1 MTDIRPGNNARDE
14 FLSSRNEALLARL
27 LNTDFQRRIGGDL
40 NETQKV
46 RLGKTVKH
54 YMNEVYS
61 KHPREPVT
69 YLNKEVLQSVV
80 PDYMSYLRRNAGPT
94 VAEDDD
100 GENTALRMDV
110 AARFGQLQ
118 NERQGVVA
126 PPPVAP
132 DFRIALDSEGPTPL
146 SRFEE
151 MKRQREVEAQREAE
165 TAARMAASKGGAAAA
180 AAAAFSSTAIQ
191 DLQLRDD
198 GSMNRFVD
206 SDVDFRNGVDAAKAR
221 DQLALIMR
229 NAERAASNAAGP
241 LYPQAQ
247 QTLPDAR
254 KLLLAEPPPPMPAQL
269 QPLLPRQLGIAA
281 GNPTLALADMVREKP
296 VLPQDVLKAQDDII
310 SYKETEHNLF
320 IYSADRD
327 WVTNTTENRYNFSVN
342 FDPANN
348 RPGFG
353 FSTATNVKFKNI
365 TRIEFVKA
373 IMPVEA
379 CDVLPSYS
387 GSTYTTGLSPNIFSY
402 PYLQVR
408 IPELNTNGYGTND
421 GLNNAF
427 AAISYEAYWTADS
440 AAANRGYTRMI
451 PKFLKCQKT
460 FSPTPLATLNKL
472 TFEIQRP
479 DGSLVCT
486 SKDTLDIGA
495 AYMPTTDGAG
505 TSLYV
510 AAGFDWIWLNTSTWF
525 NRFAVSQGDRI
536 VIKNVGLNATL
547 AANANATAF
556 LSFLTREEGH
566 LVSDIGQIAGSDFT
580 TGANAVGYA
589 NGIVIRN
596 SFADPTTGSTAL
608 NSWATAIGSTVNSNP
623 TFTKGRLMNMNHQIQ
638 IILRVITRDMDATT
652 KLRPDNLQA

>member
-1 MTDIRPGNNARDE
+1 MTDIRPGTTAQGE
-14 FLSSRNEALLARL
+14 FFSGRNEAMLVRL
-27 LNTDFQRRIGGDL
+27 LHTDFQRRIGGDL
-40 NETQKV
+40 NDKQGE
-46 RLGKTVKH
+46 RLRKTVKH
-54 YMNEVYS
+54 YMNEAYA
-61 KHPREPVT
+61 KHPVEPIQ
-69 YLNKEVLQSVV
+69 YLNKEVLTAVV
-80 PDYMSYLRRNAGPT
+80 PDYMGYLRRNTGPT
-94 VAEDDD
+94 VAEDDA

-118 NERQGVVA
+118 TERQGVTA
-126 PPPVAP
+126 PQPVAP
-132 DFRIALDSEGPTPL
+132 DFRIPLDSEGPTPL

-165 TAARMAASKGGAAAA
+165 TAARMAAAKGGAAAA

-191 DLQLRDD
+191 DLQLRGD

-206 SDVDFRNGVDAAKAR
+206 SDVDFKNGVDAAKAR

-229 NAERAASNAAGP
+229 DAERAVSNAAGP
-241 LYPQAQ
+241 LYPQAP

-254 KLLLAEPPPPMPAQL
+254 KFLLAEAAPPMPAQL
-269 QPLLPRQLGIAA
+269 QPALPRQMGIAS
-281 GNPTLALADMVREKP
+281 GNPTLALADIIREKP
-296 VLPQDVLKAQDDII
+296 MLPQDVLKAQDDIVT
-310 SYKETEHNLF
+310 YKETEHNLF

-327 WVTNTTENRYNFSVN
+327 WVTNNTENRYNFSVN

-353 FSTATNVKFKNI
+353 FSPAANVKFKNI

-387 GSTYTTGLSPNIFSY
+387 GSTYSTAISPNIFSF

-460 FSPTPLATLNKL
+460 FAPTPLGTLNKL

-486 SKDTLDIGA
+486 SKDTLDIAG
-495 AYMPTTDGAG
+495 AYMPTTDGSG

-510 AAGFDWIWLNTSTWF
+510 AAGFDWIWLNTTAYF

-536 VIKNVGLNATL
+536 IIKNVGLNATL
-547 AANANATAF
+547 AANANASAF
-556 LSFLTREEGH
+556 IGFLTREEGH
-566 LVSDIGQIAGSDFT
+566 LVSDIGQIAGADFT
-580 TGANAVGYA
+580 TGPNAVGYA
-589 NGIVIRN
+589 NGIIIRN
-596 SFADPTTGSTAL
+596 SFADPTTGSTSL
-608 NSWATAIGSTVNSNP
+608 NAWVTAIGAAVNSDP

>member
-1 MTDIRPGNNARDE
+1 
-14 FLSSRNEALLARL
+14 
-27 LNTDFQRRIGGDL
+27 
-40 NETQKV
+40 
-46 RLGKTVKH
+46 
-54 YMNEVYS
+54 
-61 KHPREPVT
+61 
-69 YLNKEVLQSVV
+69 
-80 PDYMSYLRRNAGPT
+80 
-94 VAEDDD
+94 
-100 GENTALRMDV
+100 
-110 AARFGQLQ
+110 
-118 NERQGVVA
+118 
-126 PPPVAP
+126 
-132 DFRIALDSEGPTPL
+132 
-146 SRFEE
+146 
-151 MKRQREVEAQREAE
+151 
-165 TAARMAASKGGAAAA
+165 
-180 AAAAFSSTAIQ
+180 
-191 DLQLRDD
+191 
-198 GSMNRFVD
+198 
-206 SDVDFRNGVDAAKAR
+206 
-221 DQLALIMR
+221 
-229 NAERAASNAAGP
+229 
-241 LYPQAQ
+241 
-247 QTLPDAR
+247 
-254 KLLLAEPPPPMPAQL
+254 LLAEGPPP
-269 QPLLPRQLGIAA
+269 LPRQLGIANA
-281 GNPTLALADMVREKP
+281 NPTLAIADVYRERP
-296 VLPQDVLKAQDDII
+296 VLPQDVLKPQDDIVA
-310 SYKETEHNLF
+310 YKETEHNLF

-327 WVTNTTENRYNFSVN
+327 WVSNNTENRYNFSVS

-353 FSTATNVKFKNI
+353 FSPAANVKFKNI

-486 SKDTLDIGA
+486 SKDTMDLAG

-505 TSLYV
+505 SSLYV

-536 VIKNVGLNATL
+536 IIKNVGLNATL
-547 AANANATAF
+547 AANANATNF
-556 LSFLTREEGH
+556 LAFLTRDEGH
-566 LVSDIGQIAGSDFT
+566 LVSDIGQITNSAADFT
-580 TGANAVGYA
+580 TGPNAVGYA

-596 SFADPTTGSTAL
+596 NFVDPSTGSTSVS
-608 NSWATAIGSTVNSNP
+608 SWVTAIGAAVNTDP
-623 TFTKGRLMNMNHQIQ
+623 TFTKGRLINMNHQIQ
-638 IILRVITRDMDATT
+638 IILRVITRDMDPST

>member
-1 MTDIRPGNNARDE
+1 MTDIRPGNNPQGD
-14 FLSSRNEALLARL
+14 FLSGKNEVMLVRL
-27 LNTDFQRRIGGDL
+27 LDSDFQRRVGGDL
-40 NETQKV
+40 SQKQKE

-54 YMNEVYS
+54 YMTEIYGKN
-61 KHPREPVT
+61 PREPVQ

-80 PDYMSYLRRNAGPT
+80 PDFMSYLRRNSGPT
-94 VAEDDD
+94 VAEEDE
-100 GENTALRMDV
+100 GNVALRMDINS
-110 AARFGQLQ
+110 RFDQIQ
-118 NERQGVVA
+118 NDRQGGGASA
-126 PPPVAP
+126 PAAP
-132 DFRIALDSEGPTPL
+132 DFRMSLDMDGPSPL

-151 MKRQREVEAQREAE
+151 IKRAREAEAQRETE
-165 TAARMAASKGGAAAA
+165 RAAAMRA
-180 AAAAFSSTAIQ
+180 AGAMPSNDIVLTASAKAGQ
-191 DLQLRDD
+191 
-198 GSMNRFVD
+198 GSMNQFVT
-206 SDVDFRNGVDAAKAR
+206 SDVDFRTGVDAAKAR

-229 NAERAASNAAGP
+229 EAERSVSNAAGP
-241 LYPQAQ
+241 LYPQGA

-254 KLLLAEPPPPMPAQL
+254 RVLLAEGPPP
-269 QPLLPRQLGIAA
+269 LPRQLGIANA
-281 GNPTLALADMVREKP
+281 NPTLAIADVYRERP
-296 VLPQDVLKAQDDII
+296 VLPQDVLKPQDDIVA
-310 SYKETEHNLF
+310 YKETEHNLF

-327 WVTNTTENRYNFSVN
+327 WVSNNTENRYNFSVS

-353 FSTATNVKFKNI
+353 FSPAANVKFKNI

-486 SKDTLDIGA
+486 SKDTMDLAG

-536 VIKNVGLNATL
+536 IIKNVGLNATL
-547 AANANATAF
+547 AANANATNF
-556 LSFLTREEGH
+556 LAFLTRDEGH
-566 LVSDIGQIAGSDFT
+566 LVSDIGQITNSAADFT
-580 TGANAVGYA
+580 TGPNAVGYA

-596 SFADPTTGSTAL
+596 NFVDPSTGSTSVS
-608 NSWATAIGSTVNSNP
+608 SWVTAIGAAVNTDP
-623 TFTKGRLMNMNHQIQ
+623 TFTKGRLINMNHQIQ